1 MIIYISG
8 PMTKHKD
15 NDYNRAAFYAAEK
28 HLTEQGH
35 IVLNP
40 AYTPDG
46 LTLEQYLRIDLVLV
60 EIADAIYMLKE
71 WEESTGANAEYAH
84 ALLHQKQI
92 LYEEGLNGKSL
103 EP

>member
-1 MIIYISG
+1 MIVYISG
-8 PMTKHKD
+8 PMTKYKD

-28 HLTEQGH
+28 RLADQGH

-46 LTLEQYLRIDLVLV
+46 LTLEQYLKIDLVMV
-60 EIADAIYMLKE
+60 ELADALYMLRE

-84 ALLHQKQI
+84 AVKHGKAI
-92 LYEEGLNGKSL
+92 WYEGGANDRG
-103 EP
+103 